1 MLNETDCIDL
11 FSQDRL
17 NAYSDLQEHEDNFAL
32 IGDISYKIGILE
44 IILRSKIHRIMLN
57 HNPKWLTLLIGSGFE
72 NLSQNE
78 LISKQSF
85 GFWVKVVEHFK
96 IHNKIFDKNFL
107 DNLDFKTYYK
117 HNKNSFSSNHNRL
130 LRHHKV
136 SVIMKLLH
144 LLRNRAFH
152 FENLYKMN
160 KNGPRLSVTICNVK
174 NEKLVVSLHPK
185 RIIYFVNDIL
195 GGFNQDLLDYGSK
208 KHPKKEIP

>member
-1 MLNETDCIDL
+1 MLNSECVTL

-17 NAYSDLQEHEDNFAL
+17 NAYRDLQEHEDNFSL

-44 IILRSKIHRIMLN
+44 IILRNKIHSIML
-57 HNPKWLTLLIGSGFE
+57 HYNPQWLTLLIGSGFE

-85 GFWVKVVEHFK
+85 GFWVRVVEHFK
-96 IHNKIFDKNFL
+96 IHNKLFDENFL

-117 HNKNSFSSNHNRL
+117 YNKNSFSSNHNRL

-136 SVIMKLLH
+136 SVILRLLH

-160 KNGPRLSVTICNVK
+160 KNGPRLSVTICNAK
-174 NEKLVVSLHPK
+174 NEKIVISLHPK

-195 GGFNQDLLDYGSK
+195 GGFNQELLDYGRRKHSK
-208 KHPKKEIP
+208 KEVS